1 MNTHATPYFHRA
13 RYAPASLQSSLLR
26 LGLLLALCISVSA
39 CKSETR
45 SHEFSLQAVGGP
57 AGWPVWVETLTFNDT
72 WSGPNGDLLE
82 GFDQQPPYSG
92 TYSFGAPLPA
102 PQTMQARWFSYRTQT
117 FYEIDLALPDML
129 ESLPQWYRDYP
140 LSRFH
145 HALTVGLS
153 GHGEVQVGWHAWCR
167 NCADRNED
175 FYAPIVST
183 ARGEEAEGATERYRT
198 RTQAFID
205 QGIFPSPW

>member
-1 MNTHATPYFHRA
+1 SGLLPDKPATRENRLPEVVRN
-13 RYAPASLQSSLLR
+13 RPLR
-26 LGLLLALCISVSA
+26 LEFAALSA
-39 CKSETR
+39 SAAQR
-45 SHEFSLQAVGGP
+45 RIVQRF
-57 AGWPVWVETLTFNDT
+57 
-72 WSGPNGDLLE
+72 PNGDLLE

-167 NCADRNED
+167 NCADRSED

-183 ARGEEAEGATERYRT
+183 ARGEEAVGATERYRT

>member
-1 MNTHATPYFHRA
+1 MTQPYIRHARRTSA
-13 RYAPASLQSSLLR
+13 LLQRGALR
-26 LGLLLALCISVSA
+26 LGLLLALCVGVSA
-39 CKSETR
+39 CESEPR
-45 SHEFSLQAVGGP
+45 NHEFSLQTVGGP
-57 AGWPVWVETLTFNDT
+57 DGWPVWVETLTFNGT

-82 GFDQQPPYSG
+82 GFGQHPPHSG

-117 FYEIDLALPDML
+117 FYEIDLALPDTL

-140 LSRFH
+140 LSKFH

-167 NCADRNED
+167 NCTDRSED
-175 FYAPIVST
+175 FHIPIVST
-183 ARGEEAEGATERYRT
+183 AHGQEVEGTTDRYHT
-198 RTQAFID
+198 RTQAFVD
-205 QGIFPSPW
+205 QGVFPTPW